1 MKKITFL
8 LVLLSVNFCNSQEL
22 LKDGG
27 FENANTENVW
37 YNADGPAALGFPFA
51 NDTQRTGDYR
61 ANLGNEKGSINQD
74 ITPTPGVEYTVS
86 FWWRFNNTGSTTD
99 ATAGIYTTASGT
111 TVSDEIRLPMG
122 TESGEDWQNT
132 TFTFTSTFPSVRFTV
147 SKPYRSIVTP
157 QSVNNSMRFD
167 DMSIVPTSSLSV
179 DNFSKFNFRTYPNPA
194 DDNLYLSAAN
204 TIEKIEI
211 YNLLGKQVINQQISN
226 KTYKTNISDLSQ
238 GVYLLKVYIDG
249 VVGTRKFVKR

>member
-8 LVLLSVNFCNSQEL
+8 LVLLTVSFCYSQEL
-22 LKDGG
+22 FTDGG

-37 YNADGPAALGFPFA
+37 YTADGNAALGFPFD
-51 NDTQRTGDYR
+51 NGSQRTGDYR

-86 FWWRFNNTGSTTD
+86 FWWRFNNTASTTD

-111 TVSDEIRLPMG
+111 AVSDEIRLPMG

-147 SKPYRSIVTP
+147 AKPFRSVVDP

-179 DNFSKFNFRTYPNPA
+179 DNFTKFNFRTYPNPA
-194 DDNLYLSAAN
+194 DEYLYLSAAKN
-204 TIEKIEI
+204 IEKIEI
-211 YNLLGKQVINQQISN
+211 YNLLGKQVINQQIS
-226 KTYKTNISDLSQ
+226 KRTYKTNISNLSQ
-238 GVYLLKVYIDG
+238 GVYFLKVHIDG
-249 VVGTRKFVKR
+249 VVSTRKFIKR